1 MLGWRPPAAPTSS
14 TAAAPSLAA
23 AAPCP
28 APLLSTLLGGSP
40 GQLAM
45 RAQAVLPSFPHL
57 PAPTSS
63 STSSSSSSSAA
74 ARPSTSSMS
83 STPSSSPP
91 LTALQQL
98 SRPTSPNQLHS
109 RSEGGGSG
117 VGPPPLP
124 LHPHPQTHSASSPPF
139 HSPTHPPILRV
150 AHDDFSPTSPP
161 SPGSVAGGGAS
172 VMVAVG
178 GVGGVSGAGVMVGV
192 GGVSGAG
199 GGVGGRRD
207 ENVKVSQGMIAF
219 LLEALQTTMFTKK
232 KDAIDTY
239 HTYLMAQHPRY
250 SRADALLLL
259 YGSPLT
265 PQSTLSTFAS
275 TSSFT
280 KIDRGLL
287 AAAGQLSWKNHQ
299 LRASAAKALG
309 LVALLLDGRYNAD
322 AAVFQALLA
331 EADYTV
337 IKLMKLPKHLSQ
349 PSPAS
354 SAVGNLHAALRVLD
368 ILKDI
373 RPDLIDTLLQEKDV
387 AHGRAAPLT
396 HPHTAP
402 PSALSIVAGGSG
414 ASSSS
419 SSPPPPLAVHL
430 LHVSGSGAERERDSG
445 ASTPKATADASPRSP
460 HSPPPLPPSHAA
472 LHFPLTPTSSTFHT
486 APHPLNLAAVDA
498 AASSSDASQ
507 PPHYSHQ
514 PNVALPFSAASSPMG
529 RSRKH
534 FGTMQGGLQSSV
546 VPQQQKG
553 QWSSPATSAPQSVGV
568 DDWKQR
574 LRGHLSGF
582 FASRMSREEL
592 ELKGVLKA
600 PRVFGL
606 SLEALALHDE
616 VDEES
621 NVPRILRCCMLRL
634 SAAEQLALPGLF
646 RISGDSREIAELKVK
661 WDVGRGGGPLRLLA
675 SLGVRPAQDVAEGA
689 AGASADLRA
698 VPAAHRPLPSDAA
711 APLSAGLRL
720 SLSCLPPAGA
730 AAVGASAPAGPARA
744 AAFAASPH
752 SAGAAPLPRPGQRC
766 VQRQPHDHQQ
776 PGHLLLTQHPPT
788 SRGDAAERS
797 QRHSHR
803 HRGHQSAHRAHPT
816 GTQRT
821 AANSRSSP
829 QRTLRNGA
837 RRSAASATLASCIAR
852 FTVAHSCAVRYA
864 TSASASASACACVRC
879 ACDVRRRVGVRGR

>member
-1 MLGWRPPAAPTSS
+1 
-14 TAAAPSLAA
+14 
-23 AAPCP
+23 
-28 APLLSTLLGGSP
+28 
-40 GQLAM
+40 
-45 RAQAVLPSFPHL
+45 
-57 PAPTSS
+57 
-63 STSSSSSSSAA
+63 
-74 ARPSTSSMS
+74 
-83 STPSSSPP
+83 
-91 LTALQQL
+91 
-98 SRPTSPNQLHS
+98 
-109 RSEGGGSG
+109 
-117 VGPPPLP
+117 
-124 LHPHPQTHSASSPPF
+124 
-139 HSPTHPPILRV
+139 
-150 AHDDFSPTSPP
+150 
-161 SPGSVAGGGAS
+161 
-172 VMVAVG
+172 MVAVG

-661 WDVGRGGGPLRLLA
+661 WDVGEA
-675 SLGVRPAQDVAEGA
+675 V
-689 AGASADLRA
+689 DLCA
-698 VPAAHRPLPSDAA
+698 Y
-711 APLSAGLRL
+711 
-720 SLSCLPPAGA
+720 
-730 AAVGASAPAGPARA
+730 
-744 AAFAASPH
+744 SPH
-752 SAGAAPLPRPGQRC
+752 SVSGLLKMWLRELPEP
-766 VQRQPHDHQQ
+766 
-776 PGHLLLTQHPPT
+776 LLTYELYQPLIDLFRQMQLHP
-788 SRGDAAERS
+788 
-797 QRHSHR
+797 
-803 HRGHQSAHRAHPT
+803 SAP
-816 GTQRT
+816 
-821 AANSRSSP
+821 
-829 QRTLRNGA
+829 
-837 RRSAASATLASCIAR
+837 
-852 FTVAHSCAVRYA
+852 
-864 TSASASASACACVRC
+864 ASASASAASPQQALQQSAHQPLLDLLERLPSLHRRTLQALLRFLAQVSAACSVNLMTTNNLAICFSPNILRPRVETLQSVARDTPIAIAVIRALIEHTQLALNAQQPTAAPHPSAHSATAHAGQQPQPLSLHASRASPSLTRALSGMLPLPLPLPLPAPVCAVHAMCGVELACEVGERC
-879 ACDVRRRVGVRGR
+879 RVSPPASPLPPPLPPLSLVPPLSPRGDRTPSIPSPSRAPPPLPWSAQPQPHPQPPLSSSSSTPSHAPRSPARSLSACAFPPPLPTHFISPASPTHPSSSFCSSFSPASPPSEPPPSSGGLHKAREESKEREEEEAAAAPPSLHATFLPSPSSSHSA